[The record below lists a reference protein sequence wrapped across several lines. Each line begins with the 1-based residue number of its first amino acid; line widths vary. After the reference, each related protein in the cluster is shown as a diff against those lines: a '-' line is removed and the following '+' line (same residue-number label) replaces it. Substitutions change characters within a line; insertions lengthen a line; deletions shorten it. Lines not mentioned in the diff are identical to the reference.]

1 MCSLD
6 RYGNCTHW
14 YCSCPERVY
23 GIHLQKRWL
32 SYELEI
38 RPWWN
43 RVIGW
48 FINLIRKPSFYPKD
62 LSPRQVDTTTFMRPY
77 RIKQLN
83 SMMSKEDVQLS
94 IEELILWKQ
103 KRVEKLRIRRQEMDE
118 MRRRYGL
125 LENDNEDTNSPKTNP
140 LTDY

>member
-1 MCSLD
+1 
-6 RYGNCTHW
+6 
-14 YCSCPERVY
+14 VY

-62 LSPRQVDTTTFMRPY
+62 LSPRQVDTTFMKPY
-77 RIKQLN
+77 RLKQLN
-83 SMMSKEDVQLS
+83 SILTKEYVQLS
-94 IEELILWKQ
+94 IEERILREQ
-103 KRVEKLRIRRQEMDE
+103 KRVEELRIRRQKTDE

-125 LENDNEDTNSPKTNP
+125 LEDDSEDN
-140 LTDY
+140 

>member
-6 RYGNCTHW
+6 RHGNCTHW

-23 GIHLQKRWL
+23 GIHLQKSWL

-38 RPWWN
+38 RPLWN

-62 LSPRQVDTTTFMRPY
+62 LSIHELDTTLMRPY
-77 RIKQLN
+77 RLKQLN
-83 SMMSKEDVQLS
+83 SMLTKEDAQLYD
-94 IEELILWKQ
+94 EERKLRAQ
-103 KRVEKLRIRRQEMDE
+103 QRAEKLRIHREKVDE
-118 MRRRYGL
+118 RRRMYGL
-125 LENDNEDTNSPKTNP
+125 LENGEKADEMHG
-140 LTDY
+140 